1 MLNNDYLIDLKKMTN
16 DLVNSNKNLME
27 KRKRVNKYRN
37 EYLHV
42 KELLGECGKE

>member
-1 MLNNDYLIDLKKMTN
+1 
-16 DLVNSNKNLME
+16 ME

-42 KELLGECGKE
+42 KELLGECGKEQMNVVSERERLE